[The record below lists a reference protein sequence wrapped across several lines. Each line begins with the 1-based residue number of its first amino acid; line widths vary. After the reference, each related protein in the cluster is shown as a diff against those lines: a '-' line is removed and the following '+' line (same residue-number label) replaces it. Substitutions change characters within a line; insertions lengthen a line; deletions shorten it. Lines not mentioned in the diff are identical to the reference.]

1 MKQTLL
7 TAEIYNAYH
16 KDIFRYVKSKVKD
29 EATSE
34 DIVQDIFIKIHL
46 KHGTVEDKSKIKS
59 WVYTIARNT
68 VNDYFKKQKF
78 CELADN
84 HELAETPVEKLNTDF
99 EKCLYPLMKKL
110 PAEYKNV
117 LQMTL
122 TGNVSQKNL
131 AEKSG
136 ISYSGIKSRIQRA
149 KQKLLNE
156 FRRCCGFT
164 TDVYGNV
171 LDNSCKTPC

>member
-1 MKQTLL
+1 MTQTLI
-7 TAEIYNAYH
+7 TTEIYNTYY
-16 KDIFRYVKSKVKD
+16 KDILRYVKSKVKD
-29 EATSE
+29 DATSK

-46 KHGTVEDKSKIKS
+46 KHETVEDKHKIKS

-68 VNDYFKKQKF
+68 VNDYFKKTKF

-84 HELAETPVEKLNTDF
+84 HELADPQVETVNTDF

-117 LQMTL
+117 LQITL
-122 TGNVSQKNL
+122 TNNVSQKQL

-156 FRRCCGFT
+156 FRACCGFT

-171 LDNSCKTPC
+171 LDNSCKTSC